1 MPAQSTSILRRAY
14 LPNSSLRCR
23 VQAPHWQ
30 RHDPERIMLQ
40 IYWRQQLSVYILV
53 VDDEPDVEALF
64 RQQFRRDI
72 KTGRFTMEFAPSA
85 PVALVRAAE
94 IRDPSL
100 ILILSDIN
108 MPGMSGLEM
117 MTKVRAGPPGCPRY
131 HNPGLW
137 RRRGPPQGAG
147 ARRGRPADK
156 THRFFAVAPGDRY
169 EAWASCMTATILVVD
184 DEPDLEAL
192 VLQKFRRQIR
202 DGVVQFVFAHD
213 GIEALQSIEQHPH
226 VDMVVSDINMPRMD
240 GLSLLAKLQEAEDKK
255 STIIVSAY
263 GDMSNIRTAMN
274 RGAFDFLTKP
284 IDFGDLE
291 MTINKTIR
299 HVEMM
304 REARRRQA
312 EAERA
317 HASLSRYFSPQIAS
331 RLASRGES
339 NGMEVHRRE
348 VATIFTDITSFTS
361 LVETA
366 APEVLGALLNEYV
379 GGMTDAVFAHEG
391 TVAKI
396 IGDAIQILFNAP
408 GDQPDYAT
416 RAIACAHD
424 LDVWAEAFRERWKA
438 KGVNFGVTRI
448 GVHAGSALVGNFGGS
463 RFFDYTAYG
472 DTINTAARLEA
483 ANKFLGTRICVSA
496 TVAEGTENFRGRPV
510 GGLMLPGGSEPL
522 PAYDPLPA
530 AAFEEPATA
539 QYSEAFAK
547 LEAGDTAAM
556 PAFAALVGL
565 HADDALAG
573 FHLRRLLNG
582 AKGVRMQLE

>member
-1 MPAQSTSILRRAY
+1 
-14 LPNSSLRCR
+14 
-23 VQAPHWQ
+23 
-30 RHDPERIMLQ
+30 
-40 IYWRQQLSVYILV
+40 
-53 VDDEPDVEALF
+53 
-64 RQQFRRDI
+64 
-72 KTGRFTMEFAPSA
+72 
-85 PVALVRAAE
+85 
-94 IRDPSL
+94 
-100 ILILSDIN
+100 
-108 MPGMSGLEM
+108 
-117 MTKVRAGPPGCPRY
+117 
-131 HNPGLW
+131 
-137 RRRGPPQGAG
+137 
-147 ARRGRPADK
+147 
-156 THRFFAVAPGDRY
+156 
-169 EAWASCMTATILVVD
+169 MTATILVVD

-192 VLQKFRRQIR
+192 VRQKFRRQIR
-202 DGVVQFVFAHD
+202 DGVVIFMFAHD
-213 GIEALQSIEQHPH
+213 GIEALQSIENHPD

-240 GLSLLAKLQEAEDKK
+240 GLSLLEKLQEAEDKK

-291 MTINKTIR
+291 MTIDKTIR
-299 HVEMM
+299 HVEVM
-304 REARRRQA
+304 RDARRRQA

-331 RLASRGES
+331 RLASQAES

-348 VATIFTDITSFTS
+348 LATIFTDITNFTS

-366 APEVLGALLNEYV
+366 APETLGVLLNEYV
-379 GGMTDAVFAHEG
+379 GGMTDIVFAHEG

-408 GDQPDYAT
+408 GDQPDYAA

-424 LDVWAEAFRERWKA
+424 LDSWAEKFRERWKPR
-438 KGVNFGVTRI
+438 GVNFGATRI

-472 DTINTAARLEA
+472 DTINIAARLED

-496 TVAEGTENFRGRPV
+496 PVAEGTENFKGRPV
-510 GGLMLPGGSEPL
+510 GDLMLRGRSEPL
-522 PAYDPLPA
+522 RAYEPLSDA
-530 AAFEEPATA
+530 VFQGPATA
-539 QYSEAFAK
+539 QYCAAFAK
-547 LEAGDTAAM
+547 LRAGDGAAM
-556 PAFAALVGL
+556 PAFAALVGM

-582 AKGVRMQLE
+582 SKGVRMQLE

>member
-1 MPAQSTSILRRAY
+1 
-14 LPNSSLRCR
+14 
-23 VQAPHWQ
+23 
-30 RHDPERIMLQ
+30 
-40 IYWRQQLSVYILV
+40 
-53 VDDEPDVEALF
+53 
-64 RQQFRRDI
+64 
-72 KTGRFTMEFAPSA
+72 
-85 PVALVRAAE
+85 
-94 IRDPSL
+94 
-100 ILILSDIN
+100 
-108 MPGMSGLEM
+108 
-117 MTKVRAGPPGCPRY
+117 
-131 HNPGLW
+131 
-137 RRRGPPQGAG
+137 
-147 ARRGRPADK
+147 
-156 THRFFAVAPGDRY
+156 
-169 EAWASCMTATILVVD
+169 MTATILIVD

-202 DGVVQFVFAHD
+202 DGAVAFVFARD
-213 GIEALQSIEQHPH
+213 GIEALRSIEDHPQ

-240 GLSLLAKLQEAEDKK
+240 GLSLLQKLQEAEDKK

-284 IDFGDLE
+284 IDFADLE
-291 MTINKTIR
+291 LTIDKTIR
-299 HVEMM
+299 HIEMM
-304 REARRRQA
+304 RDSRRRQA

-331 RLASRGES
+331 RLAAVGES
-339 NGMEVHRRE
+339 DGMEVHRRE

-361 LVETA
+361 LVENT
-366 APEVLGALLNEYV
+366 APEVLSTLLSEYMS
-379 GGMTDAVFAHEG
+379 GMTDMVFAHEG

-416 RAIACAHD
+416 RAVACAHD
-424 LDVWAEAFRERWKA
+424 LDAFAEAFRERWKT

-448 GVHAGSALVGNFGGS
+448 GVHAGPALVGNFGGS

-496 TVAEGTENFRGRPV
+496 AVANCSDNFRGRPV
-510 GGLMLPGGSEPL
+510 GDLVLRGRSEPL
-522 PAYDPLPA
+522 RAFEPLPT
-530 AAFEEPATA
+530 AAFEGPATT

-547 LEAGDTAAM
+547 LEAGDVAAM

-582 AKGVRMQLE
+582 ARGVRMQLE

>member
-1 MPAQSTSILRRAY
+1 
-14 LPNSSLRCR
+14 
-23 VQAPHWQ
+23 
-30 RHDPERIMLQ
+30 
-40 IYWRQQLSVYILV
+40 
-53 VDDEPDVEALF
+53 
-64 RQQFRRDI
+64 
-72 KTGRFTMEFAPSA
+72 
-85 PVALVRAAE
+85 
-94 IRDPSL
+94 
-100 ILILSDIN
+100 
-108 MPGMSGLEM
+108 
-117 MTKVRAGPPGCPRY
+117 
-131 HNPGLW
+131 
-137 RRRGPPQGAG
+137 
-147 ARRGRPADK
+147 
-156 THRFFAVAPGDRY
+156 
-169 EAWASCMTATILVVD
+169 MTATILVVD

-192 VLQKFRRQIR
+192 ILQKFRRQIR
-202 DGVVQFVFAHD
+202 DGAVTFVFAHD
-213 GIEALQSIEQHPH
+213 GIEALQSIEEHPQ

-240 GLSLLAKLQEAEDKK
+240 GLSLLQKLQEAEEKK

-291 MTINKTIR
+291 MTIDKTIR

-304 REARRRQA
+304 RDARRRQA

-331 RLASRGES
+331 RLACDGEAD
-339 NGMEVHRRE
+339 GMEVHRRE

-361 LVETA
+361 LVETTV
-366 APEVLGALLNEYV
+366 PELFGELLNEYM
-379 GGMTDAVFAHEG
+379 GGMTDVVFAHEG

-396 IGDAIQILFNAP
+396 IGDGIQILFNAP

-424 LDVWAEAFRERWKA
+424 LDAWSEKFRARWKS
-438 KGVNFGVTRI
+438 KGVEFGATRI
-448 GVHAGSALVGNFGGS
+448 GVHAGPALVGNFGGS

-472 DTINTAARLEA
+472 DSINIAARLEA

-496 TVAEGTENFRGRPV
+496 TIADGTENFQGRPV
-510 GGLMLPGGSEPL
+510 GDLVLRGRSEPLRAYEPL
-522 PAYDPLPA
+522 PAA
-530 AAFEEPATA
+530 TFKGPATT

-547 LEAGDTAAM
+547 LEAGDAAAM

>member
-1 MPAQSTSILRRAY
+1 
-14 LPNSSLRCR
+14 
-23 VQAPHWQ
+23 
-30 RHDPERIMLQ
+30 
-40 IYWRQQLSVYILV
+40 
-53 VDDEPDVEALF
+53 
-64 RQQFRRDI
+64 
-72 KTGRFTMEFAPSA
+72 
-85 PVALVRAAE
+85 
-94 IRDPSL
+94 
-100 ILILSDIN
+100 
-108 MPGMSGLEM
+108 
-117 MTKVRAGPPGCPRY
+117 
-131 HNPGLW
+131 
-137 RRRGPPQGAG
+137 
-147 ARRGRPADK
+147 
-156 THRFFAVAPGDRY
+156 
-169 EAWASCMTATILVVD
+169 MTATILVVD

-192 VLQKFRRQIR
+192 ILQKFRRQIR
-202 DGVVQFVFAHD
+202 DGEVAFVFARD
-213 GIEALQSIEQHPH
+213 GIEALQSIQDHPH

-240 GLSLLAKLQEAEDKK
+240 GLSLLQKLQEAEDKK

-291 MTINKTIR
+291 LTMDKTIR

-317 HASLSRYFSPQIAS
+317 HASLSRYFSPQIAA
-331 RLASRGES
+331 RLACEGEAD
-339 NGMEVHRRE
+339 GMTVHRRE
-348 VATIFTDITSFTS
+348 VAAIFTDVTSFTS
-361 LVETA
+361 LVETI
-366 APEVLGALLNEYV
+366 APEMLGSLLNEYM
-379 GGMTDAVFAHEG
+379 GGMTEIVFAHEG

-396 IGDAIQILFNAP
+396 IGDGIHILFNAP

-416 RAIACAHD
+416 RAVACAHD
-424 LDVWAEAFRERWKA
+424 LDAWAGEFRERWKS
-438 KGVNFGVTRI
+438 KGVNFGTTRI
-448 GVHAGSALVGNFGGS
+448 GVHAGPVLVGNFGGK

-496 TVAEGTENFRGRPV
+496 TVADATEKFRGRPV
-510 GGLMLPGGSEPL
+510 GDLMLRGRSEPL
-522 PAYDPLPA
+522 RAYEPLSA
-530 AAFEEPATA
+530 AAFQGPTTA

-547 LEAGDTAAM
+547 LEAGDAAAM

-582 AKGVRMQLE
+582 AKGARMQLE

>member
-1 MPAQSTSILRRAY
+1 
-14 LPNSSLRCR
+14 
-23 VQAPHWQ
+23 
-30 RHDPERIMLQ
+30 
-40 IYWRQQLSVYILV
+40 
-53 VDDEPDVEALF
+53 
-64 RQQFRRDI
+64 
-72 KTGRFTMEFAPSA
+72 
-85 PVALVRAAE
+85 
-94 IRDPSL
+94 
-100 ILILSDIN
+100 
-108 MPGMSGLEM
+108 
-117 MTKVRAGPPGCPRY
+117 
-131 HNPGLW
+131 
-137 RRRGPPQGAG
+137 
-147 ARRGRPADK
+147 
-156 THRFFAVAPGDRY
+156 
-169 EAWASCMTATILVVD
+169 MTATILVVD
-184 DEPDLEAL
+184 DKPDLEAL

-202 DGVVQFVFAHD
+202 DGAVQFVFAHD
-213 GIEALQSIEQHPH
+213 GIEALQSIEDHPH

-240 GLSLLAKLQEAEDKK
+240 GLTLLQKLQEAEEKT

-291 MTINKTIR
+291 MTIEKTIR

-304 REARRRQA
+304 REAGRRQL

-331 RLASRGES
+331 RLAAVGDS

-348 VATIFTDITSFTS
+348 VAVIFTDIAGFTS

-366 APEVLGALLNEYV
+366 APEVLAALLNEYV
-379 GGMTDAVFAHEG
+379 GGMTDVVFAHEG

-416 RAIACAHD
+416 RAVACAHD
-424 LDVWAEAFRERWKA
+424 LDAWAQEFRERWRSN
-438 KGVNFGVTRI
+438 GVNFGAPRI
-448 GVHAGSALVGNFGGS
+448 GVHAGPALVGNFGGG

-496 TVAEGTENFRGRPV
+496 AVADGATEFHGRPV
-510 GGLMLPGGSEPL
+510 GDLLLRGRSEPL
-522 PAYDPLPA
+522 RAYEPLA
-530 AAFEEPATA
+530 EASFKDAATA
-539 QYSEAFAK
+539 QYSEAFAR
-547 LEAGDTAAM
+547 LEAGDAAAM

-565 HADDALAG
+565 HASDALAG

-582 AKGVRMQLE
+582 AKSVRIQLE